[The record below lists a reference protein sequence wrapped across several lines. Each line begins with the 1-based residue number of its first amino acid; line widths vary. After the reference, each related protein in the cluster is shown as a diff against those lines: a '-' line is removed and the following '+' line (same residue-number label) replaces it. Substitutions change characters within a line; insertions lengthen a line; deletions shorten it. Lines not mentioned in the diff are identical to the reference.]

1 MKLISRLATAETR
14 IQRRQRHTLIVV
26 QDGGGDDDLYRGD
39 GTTYTLAELERM
51 SNAGWNVIRIVYA
64 DEDSTITGETRRKI
78 TFDPT
83 GETGAV
89 DAAAD

>member
-14 IQRRQRHTLIVV
+14 IQRRQRRTLIVV
-26 QDGGGDDDLYRGD
+26 QDGGDDDDLYRGD
-39 GTTYTLAELERM
+39 GVTYTLAELERM

-83 GETGAV
+83 GENRGG
-89 DAAAD
+89 